1 VQIDIALEPGRTPD
15 EVAELGVLAERH
27 GIATLW
33 ITHDPASWDVFL
45 SLGVAAQRT
54 RRIRL
59 GVMAISPYEMHP
71 LKLANSLLTLNEM
84 SNGRASVL
92 VGGGGAFL
100 GSARFQPQR
109 RVRAVSECIQILKG
123 ASATRP
129 LTFEGECYTVRNYQP
144 KWARSPKPRILAGA
158 NRPQMLR
165 MAGRRADGFLMS
177 DFLVSMCRP
186 AIQIATESLRAHGR
200 DPEHFE
206 INNYWAFHVK
216 EDRQSALNEA
226 RSRVVLRGM
235 LGRTYISQFLSPADA
250 DFVVSQM
257 PAFYKA
263 YRAHSPVIEG
273 VPDSILDKLVE
284 GLTLTSDLAGLDAK
298 VRELR
303 AFESAGLTHLT
314 LGLHDDPADAIR
326 VIGERVIPALA

>member
-1 VQIDIALEPGRTPD
+1 MQIDIALEPGRTPD

-27 GIATLW
+27 GISTLW

-84 SNGRASVL
+84 SDGRASVL
-92 VGGGGAFL
+92 VGAGGAFL
-100 GSARFQPQR
+100 GSTRFQPQR
-109 RVRAVSECIQILKG
+109 RVRAVSECIQILQG
-123 ASATRP
+123 ASAERP
-129 LTFEGECYTVRNYQP
+129 LTLEGDVYTVRNYQP

-186 AIQIATESLRAHGR
+186 AIQLATESLRAHGR

-226 RSRVVLRGM
+226 RSRLVLRGM
-235 LGRTYISQFLSPADA
+235 LGKGYIASFLAPAEV
-250 DFVVSQM
+250 DFVVSHM
-257 PAFYKA
+257 PAFYRA
-263 YRAHSPVIEG
+263 YHGKSPAIEG
-273 VPDSILDKLVE
+273 VPDVLVEKLVG
-284 GLTLTSDLAGLDAK
+284 GLTLTSDLAGLDA
-298 VRELR
+298 RMEALH
-303 AFESAGLTHLT
+303 AFKSVGLTHLT
-314 LGLHDDPADAIR
+314 LGLHDDPAGAIR